1 MHVGELPPQV
11 ARWSVAHFYTHE
23 LVVEAA
29 VEGSRQKAL
38 MALACDAMIRDFGE
52 PRVVLDA
59 LIEAQDGRLDRFR
72 AT

>member
-1 MHVGELPPQV
+1 
-11 ARWSVAHFYTHE
+11 
-23 LVVEAA
+23 
-29 VEGSRQKAL
+29 